1 MILSSI
7 RRAAKFVANVVV
19 AAVMSV
25 IDFAVMPTV
34 RIVRRLCNMP
44 VEKPGLGTEW
54 SALLGYW
61 VVRLALIP
69 VMAAVSEA
77 VALYIAIAWLVGMI
91 LVLADRYLPTRLYS
105 QSVPVSKTTAVAA

>member
-7 RRAAKFVANVVV
+7 RRAAKFVAVTVV

-44 VEKPGLGTEW
+44 VEKPGLGTKW
-54 SALLGYW
+54 SALVGYW

-69 VMAAVSEA
+69 VLAVVSEA
-77 VALYIAIAWLVGMI
+77 IALYIAIALLVGMI
-91 LVLADRYLPTRLYS
+91 LVLADWYLPVRFYVQT
-105 QSVPVSKTTAVAA
+105 VPASEPAAVAA